1 MFWETVKIE
10 NVNKGR
16 TMPYASVGFGR
27 ISLSAAACELLGDY
41 NQYKYAEFLKARE
54 NGKLCI
60 GIKFLKEAT
69 PNSILIKR
77 RKMSDGK
84 LVAGMDISN
93 KRVIEDLFGITGTAS
108 IATRFDVKKYE
119 DNILGVLAE

>member
-1 MFWETVKIE
+1 MIWETVKIA
-10 NVNKGR
+10 NGNKGR

-27 ISLSAAACELLGDY
+27 ISLNAAACELLGDY

-69 PNSILIKR
+69 TNSILIKR
-77 RKMSDGK
+77 RKTNDGK
-84 LVAGMDISN
+84 LVSGMDISN
-93 KRVIEDLFGITGTAS
+93 KRVIEDLFGITGTANK
-108 IATRFDVKKYE
+108 ATHFDIKKYE

>member
-1 MFWETVKIE
+1 MIWETVKIE
-10 NVNKGR
+10 NRNKGR

-84 LVAGMDISN
+84 FVAGMDISN

-108 IATRFDVKKYE
+108 KATRFDVKKYE